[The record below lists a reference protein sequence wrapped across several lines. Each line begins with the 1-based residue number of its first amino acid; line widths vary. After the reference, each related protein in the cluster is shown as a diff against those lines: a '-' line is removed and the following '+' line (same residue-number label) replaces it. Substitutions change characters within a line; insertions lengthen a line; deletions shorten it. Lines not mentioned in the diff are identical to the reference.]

1 MHWTNR
7 ENALSV
13 NQMVML
19 GVRSSV
25 GLKVVMAVSGGL
37 MVLYLVAHMLGNLK
51 FFVGQGSFDHYAAW
65 LRTIG
70 TPVLP
75 RSGYLWLQ
83 RAVLSVAVVAHI
95 VSAAV
100 LTRRNRG
107 VRYAHRRPVQGSYA
121 ARTMRWG
128 GVIIAL
134 FTVYHVLVL
143 ADARHPYDDVV
154 AQFRRWPVVLV
165 YTLAVLAVGF
175 HLRHGIDSALRTLG
189 RRGAPSI
196 AFAVAV
202 AVSAGFL
209 SVPFSVLF
217 GLVR

>member
-7 ENALSV
+7 ENAPSV
-13 NQMVML
+13 DRV
-19 GVRSSV
+19 VTVVARSSV

-51 FFVGQGSFDHYAAW
+51 FFVGQASFDHYAAW

-75 RSGYLWLQ
+75 SSGYLWLQ

-95 VSAAV
+95 ASAAI
-100 LTRRNRG
+100 LTRRNKR

-143 ADARHPYDDVV
+143 ADAQHPYADVT

-189 RRGAPSI
+189 RRGAP
-196 AFAVAV
+196 AVAFILSTTL
-202 AVSAGFL
+202 SAGFL
-209 SVPFSVLF
+209 SVPFAVLF

>member
-1 MHWTNR
+1 M
-7 ENALSV
+7 A
-13 NQMVML
+13 
-19 GVRSSV
+19 RSSV

-37 MVLYLVAHMLGNLK
+37 LVLFLVAHMLGNLK
-51 FFVGQGSFDHYAAW
+51 FFLGAASFDHYAAW

-70 TPVLP
+70 APVLP
-75 RSGYLWLQ
+75 FSGYLWLQ
-83 RAVLSVAVVAHI
+83 RTVLSVAVVAHI
-95 VSAAV
+95 ASAAI
-100 LTRRNRG
+100 LTRRNRR

-165 YTLAVLAVGF
+165 YTLAILAVGF

-189 RRGAPSI
+189 TCGAPTL
-196 AFAVAV
+196 AFVV
-202 AVSAGFL
+202 SVLLSAGFL
-209 SVPFSVLF
+209 AVPFSVLL
-217 GLVR
+217 GLVH